1 MGQDRRTASPPTAR
15 VLDVLETL
23 AQRPDR
29 PRSLADLVRATGMT
43 RATAHAVLDTL
54 VQRGWVQRSEVDK
67 TYTVG
72 PYLAVVGQALA
83 GARPVE
89 RLAHDAVAKLA
100 AEHDVTALVV
110 HLVDDALVVTDVA
123 PAPSAD
129 GPAPRVG
136 HRVPYLPPFGPG
148 FAAWAPTG
156 EQDAWLAHAD
166 RTNPDLGERLRAVLP
181 EVRRRGYSLERL
193 DPVSAGAFEVLA
205 RLQDDVFGDA
215 VREVV
220 GRVLAQ
226 MTRVDFLP
234 GELAGPGLAV
244 SSIAAPVLDD
254 GGRVVL
260 DLVVQPSGA
269 RSAADLTALGEAVAD
284 AAARVSAAASTTLET
299 R

>member
-1 MGQDRRTASPPTAR
+1 

-72 PYLAVVGQALA
+72 PYLAVVAQALA

-89 RLAHDAVAKLA
+89 RLAHDAIAKLA

-123 PAPSAD
+123 PAPSGGVPGA
-129 GPAPRVG
+129 RVG
-136 HRVPYLPPFGPG
+136 HRVPYLPPFGPA
-148 FAAWAPTG
+148 FAAWAPPAD
-156 EQDAWLAHAD
+156 QKAWLAHAD
-166 RTNPDLGERLRAVLP
+166 RTNADLAARLRTVLP

-193 DPVSAGAFEVLA
+193 DPVSGGAFEVLA

-226 MTRVDFLP
+226 MTLVDFLP
-234 GELAGPGLAV
+234 GELSGDLTV
-244 SSIAAPVLDD
+244 SSITAPVLDAE
-254 GGRVVL
+254 GRVVL
-260 DLVVQPSGA
+260 DLAVQPAGP
-269 RSAADLTALGEAVAD
+269 RSAAALTALGEAVAD
-284 AAARVSAAASTTLET
+284 AAARVTAAASITLED

>member
-1 MGQDRRTASPPTAR
+1 MGQERRTASPPTAR

-67 TYTVG
+67 AYSVG

-89 RLAHDAVAKLA
+89 RLAHDAIAKLA
-100 AEHDVTALVV
+100 VEHDVTALVV
-110 HLVDDALVVTDVA
+110 HLVDEALVVTDVA
-123 PAPSAD
+123 AAPAV
-129 GPAPRVG
+129 GAPDVRVG
-136 HRVPYLPPFGPG
+136 HRVPYLPPFGPA
-148 FAAWAPTG
+148 FAAWATPE
-156 EQDAWLAHAD
+156 EQETWLAHAE
-166 RTNPDLGERLRAVLP
+166 RTNPDLATRLRAVLP

-193 DPVSAGAFEVLA
+193 DAASAGAFEVLA

-220 GRVLAQ
+220 GRVLTQ
-226 MTRVDFLP
+226 LTQVDFLP
-234 GELAGPGLAV
+234 GELEGTSPVV
-244 SSIAAPVLDD
+244 SSITAPVLDAA
-254 GGRVVL
+254 GRVVL
-260 DLVVQPSGA
+260 DLALQPAGP
-269 RSAADLTALGEAVAD
+269 RSAAELTALGEAVAD
-284 AAARVSAAASTTLET
+284 AAARISAAASPTLEA

>member
-1 MGQDRRTASPPTAR
+1 

-67 TYTVG
+67 TYAVG
-72 PYLAVVGQALA
+72 AYLAVVGRALA
-83 GARPVE
+83 SARPVE
-89 RLAHDAVAKLA
+89 RLAHDAIAKLA
-100 AEHDVTALVV
+100 VEHDVTALVV

-123 PAPSAD
+123 APPSS
-129 GPAPRVG
+129 GAPDVRVG
-136 HRVPYLPPFGPG
+136 HRVPYLPPFGPA
-148 FAAWAPTG
+148 FAAWAPAADQ
-156 EQDAWLAHAD
+156 EAWLAHAD

-226 MTRVDFLP
+226 LTQVDFLP
-234 GELAGPGLAV
+234 GELVGPSLAV
-244 SSIAAPVLDD
+244 SSITAPVLDD
-254 GGRVVL
+254 AGRVVL
-260 DLVVQPSGA
+260 DLAVQPDGP
-269 RSAADLTALGEAVAD
+269 RSADALTALGEAVAD
-284 AAARVSAAASTTLET
+284 AAARVSTAASTTLES